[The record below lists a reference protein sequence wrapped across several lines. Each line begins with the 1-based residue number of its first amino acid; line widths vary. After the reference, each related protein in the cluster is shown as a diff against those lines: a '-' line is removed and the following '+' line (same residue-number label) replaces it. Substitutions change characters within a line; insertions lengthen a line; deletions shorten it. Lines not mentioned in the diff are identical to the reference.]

1 MTNEIAV
8 TYTGNDD
15 LYKDRIYRSGLTF
28 TKGQTRMLPE
38 PLAARFLRHTDV
50 FKSADKN
57 GEVTQKSDK
66 KDTKPPADD
75 KSLTKDDDTKAI
87 LEETAKE
94 IDTLREQENARF
106 ELHDRLASM
115 DKAALI
121 DWVHANYKQK
131 MPGNYSHQRL
141 LDMAK
146 GFIDQYGMP
155 A

>member
-15 LYKDRIYRSGLTF
+15 PYKDRIYRSGLTF

-50 FKSADKN
+50 FERADKN
-57 GEVTQKSDK
+57 DNVTKKAKQKADEQLVEEVAVIQ
-66 KDTKPPADD
+66 
-75 KSLTKDDDTKAI
+75 DDTKAI
-87 LEETAKE
+87 LEQTAKE
-94 IDTLREQENARF
+94 SDTLREQENARF

-131 MPGNYSHQRL
+131 MPGNYGHPRL

>member
-8 TYTGNDD
+8 TYTGKDD
-15 LYKDRIYRSGLTF
+15 PYKDRIYRSGLTF

-50 FKSADKN
+50 FKRADKDDN
-57 GEVTQKSDK
+57 VTKKAKQKDDEQQVEEVEVIQ
-66 KDTKPPADD
+66 
-75 KSLTKDDDTKAI
+75 DDTKAI
-87 LEETAKE
+87 LEQTAKE
-94 IDTLREQENARF
+94 SDTLREQENARF

-131 MPGNYSHQRL
+131 MPGNYGHQRL
-141 LDMAK
+141 LGMAK